1 MIDVNFTSVMPEI
14 TSKTWDQLT
23 NVINDSNNILLS
35 THFNADGDGLGCEI
49 AFYYY
54 LKEKGKKCRI
64 INATHLAYNYEVI
77 DPQKIVDT
85 YDVTMDGWLESVD
98 LTIVFDIGDHR
109 RTGPIGEKVYSS
121 SKVVSL
127 DHHPPKDGHP
137 FVLNIVDENSP
148 ATGYMVWKY
157 FQHIGQTN
165 EKLPIII
172 ANGLYASLVTDTG
185 SFKYQSTTPDTHL
198 MAAYLLECGVEGYEI
213 QKAIY
218 EQRRLPQVKLLGSV
232 INNLKYSK
240 NGKVV
245 WIIISKEL
253 IAKADA
259 EDDDVDGFTE
269 FIRIVEGVE
278 ISFMIQELGNG
289 SHRINF
295 RSSGNYTVNDTAQ
308 IFDGGGH
315 KFAAGARIQDSTTA
329 EIEKIIIDKL
339 SEKIPGEFNGN

>member
-1 MIDVNFTSVMPEI
+1 MTEI

-64 INATHLAYNYEVI
+64 INATPLAYNYEVI
-77 DPQKIVDT
+77 DPQNVVEAYDT
-85 YDVTMDGWLESVD
+85 KMDDWLESVD
-98 LTIVFDIGDHR
+98 LTIVFDIGDYR
-109 RTGPIGEKVYSS
+109 RTGPIGEKVYST

-137 FVLNIVDENSP
+137 FVLNIVDKNSP

-157 FQHIGQTN
+157 FQHIGQTK

-218 EQRRLPQVKLLGSV
+218 EQRRLPQIKLLGCV

-245 WIIISKEL
+245 WIIISQEL

-259 EDDDVDGFTE
+259 DDGDVDGFTE
-269 FIRIVEGVE
+269 FIRTVEGVE
-278 ISFMIQELGNG
+278 ISFMIQELKNG

-329 EIEKIIIDKL
+329 EIEKKIIDKL
-339 SEKIPGEFNGN
+339 EEKIPGEFNGN

>member
-1 MIDVNFTSVMPEI
+1 MPEI

-77 DPQKIVDT
+77 DPQQVVET
-85 YDVTMDGWLESVD
+85 YDVNMDGWLESVD
-98 LTIVFDIGDHR
+98 LTIVFDIGDYR

-198 MAAYLLECGVEGYEI
+198 MAAYLLDCGVEGYEI

-240 NGKVV
+240 RGKVV
-245 WIIISKEL
+245 WVIISQEL

-259 EDDDVDGFTE
+259 DDGDVDGFTE
-269 FIRIVEGVE
+269 FIRTVQGVE
-278 ISFMIQELGNG
+278 VSFMIQELKDGT
-289 SHRINF
+289 HRINF
-295 RSSGNYTVNDTAQ
+295 RSSGNYTVNDTAK

-315 KFAAGARIQDSTTA
+315 KFAAGARINNSTTI
-329 EIEKIIIDKL
+329 EIEQKIIGKL
-339 SEKIPGEFNGN
+339 SEIIPGEFNGH

>member
-1 MIDVNFTSVMPEI
+1 MPEI

-77 DPQKIVDT
+77 DPQKVVET
-85 YDVTMDGWLESVD
+85 YDVNMDGWLESVD
-98 LTIVFDIGDHR
+98 LTIVFDIGDYR

-269 FIRIVEGVE
+269 FIRTVEGVE
-278 ISFMIQELGNG
+278 ISFMIQ
-289 SHRINF
+289 
-295 RSSGNYTVNDTAQ
+295 
-308 IFDGGGH
+308 
-315 KFAAGARIQDSTTA
+315 
-329 EIEKIIIDKL
+329 
-339 SEKIPGEFNGN
+339 